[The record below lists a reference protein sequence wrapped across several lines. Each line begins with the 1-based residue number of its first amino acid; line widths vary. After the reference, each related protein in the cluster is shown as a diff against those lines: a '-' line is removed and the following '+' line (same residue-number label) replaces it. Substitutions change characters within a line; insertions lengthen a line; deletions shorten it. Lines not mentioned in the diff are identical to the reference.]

1 MPATNKFKTTS
12 TQNNSVNP
20 FARALAETEKGLGD
34 NDQRTSLPD
43 QNSLLSQALAR
54 TGGHLGDNNP
64 SESMS
69 DPDALRRQQE
79 EAAEKQKKELQ
90 RRRLH
95 EQINPV
101 ETTAV
106 FNAQEKRVT
115 EELEKTRKELR
126 ALLQEVK
133 GLYKDVDIQSFKQ
146 VVNPGQEGKYY
157 ISFFQQLRI
166 FIMFLRQK
174 VHSARTWA
182 QQMHSKS
189 SKRKNKHFS
198 TGIDF
203 GGQNFEQSKSV
214 FDTMHH
220 ERSTSYSGG

>member
-1 MPATNKFKTTS
+1 MPIANKFKPATA
-12 TQNNSVNP
+12 QNGSVNP
-20 FARALAETEKGLGD
+20 FARALAETEKGLDANQD
-34 NDQRTSLPD
+34 NGAKD

-54 TGGHLGDNNP
+54 TGGNLGDYNP
-64 SESMS
+64 GEIPQ

-79 EAAEKQKKELQ
+79 EAERQQKKELQ
-90 RRRLH
+90 RRKLH

-101 ETTAV
+101 ETTQV
-106 FNAQEKRVT
+106 FNAQEKRVK
-115 EELEKTRKELR
+115 EELEKTRKELKALVNEVR
-126 ALLQEVK
+126 AL
-133 GLYKDVDIQSFKQ
+133 YKEVDIATFQE
-146 VVNPGQEGKYY
+146 VVNPGQDGTYY

-189 SKRKNKHFS
+189 NKRKHKHFS
-198 TGIDF
+198 AGIDM
-203 GGQNFEQSKSV
+203 GGKNYEQGQAV

-220 ERSTSYSGG
+220 ERSNSYSGG